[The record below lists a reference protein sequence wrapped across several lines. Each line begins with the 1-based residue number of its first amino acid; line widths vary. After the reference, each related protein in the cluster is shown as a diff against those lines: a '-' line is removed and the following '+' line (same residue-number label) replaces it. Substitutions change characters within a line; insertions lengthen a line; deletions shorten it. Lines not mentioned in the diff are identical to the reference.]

1 MTFAEYINSGLEENN
16 KISLDPATI
25 QDSIIEYLCNRN
37 NWLLIFDNLSLN
49 NAELNRFLDLKDKGH
64 IVFISANKIQKS
76 SNDQII
82 INNLQIEHVKGLLNK
97 VMQIPDQE
105 VINELAEVLVQK
117 GSPTALIVDSA
128 YFLNN
133 HPHYTVKEYIKKM
146 TNDNELVKNYLE
158 MTMSSLSMEAKK
170 IAYQDSFT

>member
-1 MTFAEYINSGLEENN
+1 MLFILTRGGILFSY
-16 KISLDPATI
+16 SLV
-25 QDSIIEYLCNRN
+25 L
-37 NWLLIFDNLSLN
+37 
-49 NAELNRFLDLKDKGH
+49 FLGVSSDKGH

-158 MTMSSLSMEAKK
+158 MTSLLNSLCKFSHKYLKFYPQILSKNEPWLHSNFGWA
-170 IAYQDSFT
+170 